1 MLWKLVGT
9 ATPRSLAAQFAK
21 FAGVG
26 LAAFV
31 IDYGIMVFLVEVFG
45 FDSVVAATVSYVA
58 SVVVNYL
65 MSMRF
70 VFRHRDGMSR
80 HREFVVFV
88 ALSTIGLGINDVLL
102 WLATD
107 IAGIDYRIA
116 KLGVAVIV
124 AMWNFFSRKAF
135 LDADR

>member
-1 MLWKLVGT
+1 MLWKLAGT

-26 LAAFV
+26 LAAFA

-80 HREFVVFV
+80 HREFVIFV
-88 ALSTIGLGINDVLL
+88 VLSTIGLGINDVLL

-107 IAGIDYRIA
+107 IASIDYRIA

-124 AMWNFFSRKAF
+124 AIWNFFSRKVF